1 MSSVTDALFGGSSR
15 DAARA
20 QQEGLREAQRALEQA
35 QAQARSEMLPRFDEA
50 MDIRRQGAQQA
61 LNMFNQGFAPSIDV
75 FQQGSNLGQQ
85 TLQTGAQQAGA
96 AILGGPI
103 DYSALA
109 PRSVSINPSSI
120 FNTPA
125 AYEAP
130 PAEADIGTPPP
141 TGAPANPGPGAFNP
155 NNPAINPA
163 LGGSTPGDL
172 FEPGLGGVR
181 RMY

>member
-15 DAARA
+15 DASRA

-103 DYSALA
+103 DYSALN
-109 PRSVSINPSSI
+109 PQSVNMPSNI
-120 FNTPA
+120 FNVPKL
-125 AYEAP
+125 YQAP
-130 PAEADIGTPPP
+130 QENVPDPNVGVPEP
-141 TGAPANPGPGAFNP
+141 TNHNPWGGGGYGPGSATG
-155 NNPAINPA
+155 IS
-163 LGGSTPGDL
+163 GGGAASGGRFGDPRL
-172 FEPGLGGVR
+172 IIR
-181 RMY
+181 